1 MEGVSDI
8 SPEDLGDPPGSPRGQ
23 PHSPSQ
29 AVVIVGGGFGGL
41 YTALALSERPQH
53 PPILLIEPREEFL
66 FLPLLYELL
75 SGELRRWE
83 IAPRYDRLLAG
94 RGIAHLRDRVEAIDG
109 ERRQIHTHGGQTIS
123 YRRLVIASGATT
135 TTFGVPG
142 ADRHCLGFRTLAD
155 VERLQN
161 LLAGLARSRRPL
173 QRLAVVGAG
182 ATGVE
187 LACKLADLA
196 GSDAVVELIEQ
207 GPQLL
212 PQGRSFNREQAALAL
227 RRRDVRLR
235 THTAVVAVEADRLR
249 LRRTDSGANTAGAP
263 LPDEELAAA
272 GVIWTAGLAYRPP
285 AITPPP
291 PLDDRGRLRCEATL
305 QLQGHPDIFVIGDLA
320 APDGMDPA
328 LPSSAQ
334 VAFQQA
340 PLLAAN
346 LQRSLAGEV
355 LQPFRWND
363 LGEMLS
369 LGRGEAS
376 LCGVGLTLAGRA
388 AFRLRQLTY
397 LSRMPGLSHTL
408 RVAAGWLAD
417 WR

>member
-1 MEGVSDI
+1 MEGASNI
-8 SPEDLGDPPGSPRGQ
+8 SPESLSDPHGDPPEQR
-23 PHSPSQ
+23 HSSSQ
-29 AVVIVGGGFGGL
+29 TVVIVGGGFGGL

-53 PPILLIEPREEFL
+53 PPILLIEPRAEFL

-94 RGIAHLRDRVEAIDG
+94 RGIAHLRDRVEAIDSH
-109 ERRQIHTHGGQTIS
+109 RRQVRTHGGQTIP
-123 YRRLVIASGATT
+123 YQRLVIASGATT

-142 ADRHCLGFRTLAD
+142 ADRHCLGFRTLTD
-155 VERLQN
+155 VERLKK
-161 LLAGLARSRRPL
+161 LLHSLADTPRPL

-196 GSDAVVELIEQ
+196 AGSAVIELIEQ

-212 PQGRSFNREQAALAL
+212 PQGRSFNREQAGLAL

-249 LRRTDSGANTAGAP
+249 LRRIDLADSTAGMSQP
-263 LPDEELAAA
+263 EEELAAA
-272 GVIWTAGLAYRPP
+272 GVIWTAGLAFRPP

-291 PLDDRGRLRCEATL
+291 PLDERGRLRCEATL
-305 QLQGHPDIFVIGDLA
+305 QLLGHPDVFVIGDLA
-320 APDGMDPA
+320 APGDMEPP

-346 LQRSLAGEV
+346 LERSLAGEA

-388 AFRLRQLTY
+388 AFRLRQLAY